1 MPLIVPRIY
10 SRYFRTLSKR
20 LPPLSASLPCTA
32 VCRLSVFILS
42 FPLSPPDA
50 LRSRPACTTT
60 ALQGTTALKLTPGL
74 PVSSTL
80 PQTTGR
86 RDRRLAS
93 PLRRA
98 PIRFRT
104 PPRRPPASRP
114 HWPWRLTPRRRTPR
128 TRDPQRWAVAP
139 VTVPVIPA
147 SCRPPAV
154 TRRLRSAITTLSSSW
169 GSTAPCFSHPT
180 ATTTR
185 RR

>member
-74 PVSSTL
+74 PVSST
-80 PQTTGR
+80 PPPGR

-98 PIRFRT
+98 PIR
-104 PPRRPPASRP
+104 SK
-114 HWPWRLTPRRRTPR
+114 RLTRRRTPR

-139 VTVPVIPA
+139 VTVPVLPA

-180 ATTTR
+180 AATTR